1 VEVRRL
7 LLDTSAYSAYGNG
20 HREAGYAIDEADEI
34 YINTVVLGELY
45 VGFMGGKNR
54 ERNRAE
60 FDRFVASPRINIV
73 EIDEVTAE
81 RYALIYETLRAVGTP
96 ISAND
101 LWIAASALQHGLEIL
116 TFDRDFTRVPQVIT
130 RLLS

>member
-1 VEVRRL
+1 MKRI
-7 LLDTSAYSAYGNG
+7 LLDTSAYSAFKDG
-20 HREAGYAIDEADEI
+20 HREATYSIREAGEI
-34 YINTVVLGELY
+34 YINTIVLGELY
-45 VGFMGGKNR
+45 VGFMGGKHR

-60 FDRFVASPRINIV
+60 FDRFVDSPRVNIV

-81 RYALIYETLRAVGTP
+81 RYALIYETLRAAETP

-101 LWIAASALQHGLEIL
+101 LWIAASALQHGLELL
-116 TFDRDFTRVPQVIT
+116 TFDSDFTRVPQVVT

>member
-1 VEVRRL
+1 
-7 LLDTSAYSAYGNG
+7 
-20 HREAGYAIDEADEI
+20 
-34 YINTVVLGELY
+34 
-45 VGFMGGKNR
+45 MGGKNR

-81 RYALIYETLRAVGTP
+81 RYALIYETLRAAGTP

-116 TFDRDFTRVPQVIT
+116 TFDSDFTRVPQVVT